1 MKVTKQHLFID
12 FEFTMN
18 QSKGNPNMFRPE
30 IIEVG
35 IVSVIEDEIYD
46 TYSSYVKPVL
56 FPQLT
61 KRCID
66 FLGIHQKQVD
76 RGISLSHLVDL
87 LDTYLSFGPT
97 KIVTWGNQ
105 DMKVLR
111 NNCRYS
117 NIQCPVKDRE
127 RDLSKEYQ
135 RFFGHKNQSGL
146 WRVLEEYGRKGIGK
160 HHRALDDALTTY
172 EVFKAIEKD
181 KSYMKPSQQPTL
193 GDRVDFSK
201 ILSQFA

>member
-1 MKVTKQHLFID
+1 MTQQHLFID
-12 FEFTMN
+12 FEFTMS
-18 QSKGNPNMFRPE
+18 QSKGNPSMFRPE

-35 IVSVIEDEIYD
+35 VVSVIDEKIHD
-46 TYSSYVKPVL
+46 TYSSFVKPVL
-56 FPQLT
+56 FPKLT
-61 KRCID
+61 ERCVG
-66 FLGIHQKQVD
+66 FLGIQQEQVD
-76 RGISLSHLVDL
+76 QGIPLAHLVEL
-87 LDTYLSFGPT
+87 LNMYMSFGPT
-97 KIVTWGNQ
+97 KVVTWGNQ

-111 NNCRYS
+111 NNCRNS
-117 NIQCPVKDRE
+117 NLECPIKERE

-146 WRVLEEYGRKGIGK
+146 WRVLEEYGSKGIGK

-181 KSYMKPSQQPTL
+181 KAYMKPTKQPTL

-201 ILSQFA
+201 ILSQLA

>member
-1 MKVTKQHLFID
+1 MTKQHLFID

-87 LDTYLSFGPT
+87 LGTYLSFGPT